1 MHSIRFPNET
11 PAYRTARN
19 TLLDAERDLRRQV
32 EAVAAQR
39 RELPLGG
46 EIPQDYAFQQRS
58 GGAVTIARMSELFGE
73 GKDTLAIYSY
83 MYGPDAARPCPM
95 CTSILDALDGTT
107 DHATQRIALVA
118 VAKSPIDR
126 VLEIAKERGWH
137 RLRLLS
143 SAGNTYNR
151 DYHAESDDGRQ
162 QLPALNVF
170 VRRDGAIRHFWS
182 SELLYEASDTGQESR
197 HVDMIWPLW
206 NLLDVTPGGRGT
218 FHPKLS
224 YETARR

>member
-39 RELPLGG
+39 RELALGG

-73 GKDTLAIYSY
+73 GRTRSRSTATCTA
-83 MYGPDAARPCPM
+83 PTPRAPCPM

-126 VLEIAKERGWH
+126 VLEIAKGAQLASAAPAVVGEEH
-137 RLRLLS
+137 LQPRLPRRIRTTAGGS
-143 SAGNTYNR
+143 SRRST
-151 DYHAESDDGRQ
+151 SS
-162 QLPALNVF
+162 
-170 VRRDGAIRHFWS
+170 VRRDGAIRHSWS
-182 SELLYEASDTGQESR
+182 SELLYEASAIPPRS
-197 HVDMIWPLW
+197 
-206 NLLDVTPGGRGT
+206 RGT
-218 FHPKLS
+218 S
-224 YETARR
+224 T